1 MLRPVSP
8 SRRGRLGLQTGRSN
22 CVTPILNKTGDKPMS
37 LGFIA
42 DLHNHTT
49 ASDGEYAPAELVFKA
64 RELGLDAVGVTDHDT
79 LEGLDAALAAG
90 EEAGILVVPGVEVS
104 LRFRRDYFVG
114 TLHYLLYIPYAL
126 LEDDAF
132 RTLATG
138 IFNQGRGAG
147 LVRARVAAIN
157 AEFGP
162 QGQTPL
168 LERELTPDEIEALA
182 PNVTRRHFA
191 LALKQNHGLDREQ
204 VNRLIGNDSRAYVPS
219 GIDPAQL
226 TPLLKRYPQLVRVF
240 AHPAAGSFPGESLY
254 NEVLPPIEVVEVMMP
269 EFLDDDL
276 LGLDGLEV
284 AYPGHA
290 PQHRALMAQWAQRYG
305 LMQTG
310 GSDCHDR
317 VERPLGVAGVGQAEL
332 DALLAR
338 LGTPEINV

>member
-1 MLRPVSP
+1 
-8 SRRGRLGLQTGRSN
+8 
-22 CVTPILNKTGDKPMS
+22 MS
-37 LGFIA
+37 QSFIA

-49 ASDGEYAPAELVFKA
+49 ASDGEYTPTELIFKA
-64 RELGLDAVGVTDHDT
+64 RELDLVAVGVTDHDT
-79 LEGLDAALAAG
+79 LNGLDEALAAG

-114 TLHYLLYIPYAL
+114 TLHYLLYIPYDL
-126 LEDDAF
+126 LDDDAF
-132 RTLATG
+132 RQMASD

-147 LVRARVAAIN
+147 LVRARVETIN

-162 QGQTPL
+162 NGRTPL
-168 LERELTPDEIEALA
+168 LQRDLTAAEIEALA

-191 LALKQNHGLDREQ
+191 LALKENHGLDREQ
-204 VNRLIGNDSRAYVPS
+204 INRLIGNDSRAYVPS
-219 GIDPAQL
+219 GIDPQQL

-240 AHPAAGSFPGESLY
+240 AHPAAGSYPGESLY
-254 NEVLPPIEVVEVMMP
+254 NEVLPPIEVVEILLP

-284 AYPGHA
+284 AYPGHIQA
-290 PQHRALMAQWAQRYG
+290 HQTLMAQWAEKYG
-305 LMQTG
+305 LLQTG

-317 VERPLGVAGVGQAEL
+317 VNRPLSVAGVGQARL

-338 LGTPEINV
+338 LGEPLVVS